1 MAAPVEAISQEVVWK
16 HPEVLRF
23 ARSLIHHAIL
33 AHYAG
38 QYKFTTDIVPDEDRG
53 DGTGVPGSCVTL
65 LKNASL
71 IENVGV
77 FALGKFYADR
87 VKSERPESK
96 SRFISVYRLTSPGLA
111 QEFLR
116 RNGVQVQQRQPI
128 IL

>member
-1 MAAPVEAISQEVVWK
+1 M
-16 HPEVLRF
+16 
-23 ARSLIHHAIL
+23 
-33 AHYAG
+33 
-38 QYKFTTDIVPDEDRG
+38 
-53 DGTGVPGSCVTL
+53 

-96 SRFISVYRLTSPGLA
+96 GRFIAKYKLTSLPLA

-116 RNGVQVQQRQPI
+116 RNGVHETAPLQEQ
-128 IL
+128 LL

>member
-1 MAAPVEAISQEVVWK
+1 MAAPAPSIDQQVVWK
-16 HPEVLRF
+16 SQEIIRF
-23 ARSLIHHAIL
+23 SRSLIHHAIL

-38 QYKFTTDIVPDEDRG
+38 QNTFTTDIVPDEDRG

-116 RNGVQVQQRQPI
+116 RNGVQVQQRQPQ
-128 IL
+128 LL